1 MFLHAWKLTL
11 PHPVTGRTMRLVAPP
26 PDELLAV
33 LRKMNL
39 TPPPGASDP
48 ER

>member
-1 MFLHAWKLTL
+1 MFLHAWKLSL
-11 PHPVTGRTMRLVAPP
+11 PHPISDRPLRVVAPV

-39 TPPPGASDP
+39 APPAGVGEP